1 MPNLLML
8 ASAGDTGAA
17 SGGGIGTIVNAVGDV
32 VSMCTKVFDVMVANP
47 LLLFFTAAGVLSC
60 AIGVFAHLK
69 HVAK

>member
-1 MPNLLML
+1 MPSSVML
-8 ASAGDTGAA
+8 AEAGTGA
-17 SGGGIGTIVNAVGDV
+17 SGGIGVIVSAVGDV
-32 VSMCTKVFDVMVANP
+32 VSMCGKVFDVMVGNP